1 VASQPAER
9 RPAGGARIGRPP
21 DDATPRQAIEAIV
34 RRVRTFTESER
45 RRLGRWTS
53 ASLRDARVARDTERA
68 RRRAFEI
75 LGHDPERRRIW
86 DNASKPLYDAL
97 AGSAGEE
104 RRWRWIMLATHL
116 IALVAIINLPSGLPP
131 LLVFLVSLAAPISAW
146 LAGGRGTA
154 WLGAIHAALAD
165 ALVDQLDPEQVAIL
179 RQPWAGAVESD
190 PPIRPPLV
198 GTISTLAPSGLLV
211 IAFIVVALT
220 SLPG

>member
-1 VASQPAER
+1 VPSDA
-9 RPAGGARIGRPP
+9 RPP
-21 DDATPRQAIEAIV
+21 SRGRGAAKSPTPRPAIEAIV
-34 RRVRTFTESER
+34 RRARQFTESDR

-75 LGHDPERRRIW
+75 LGHEPERRRIW
-86 DNASKPLYDAL
+86 ENASKPLYDLL

-104 RRWRWIMLATHL
+104 RRWRWIMLGTHL
-116 IALVAIINLPSGLPP
+116 VALAAIVNMPAGLSPAVAFVVTLG
-131 LLVFLVSLAAPISAW
+131 APISAW

-165 ALVDQLDPEQVAIL
+165 ALADRLEPSQSAIL
-179 RQPWAGAVESD
+179 RQPWASAIESD